1 MVSTGGEVRRT
12 LAVMTDAPQS
22 EFYETE
28 IAAGVATVWLN
39 RPNRL
44 NAMNEPAW
52 AELPPIMG
60 AFSADDG
67 VRVVVIAARGRA
79 FTAGIDLVEMGP
91 LIADPD
97 AGSTVERRR
106 RFLRKVKQLQ
116 RTFSSLADCPKPVI
130 AAVHGPCIGGGLDLI
145 SACDIRL
152 ASADAVFSLRETR
165 LAMVADV
172 GTMQRLPRIIGPGMV
187 AELAYTGRDF
197 TAEEALAMGLV
208 NRVLED
214 RDALIAATDEMAHRI
229 AANSPLAVQGAK
241 AVLRASE
248 GRSVAD
254 GLEYVA
260 LWNTAFI
267 HSEDIAEA
275 VAAHLEGRDP
285 EFEGK

>member
-1 MVSTGGEVRRT
+1 
-12 LAVMTDAPQS
+12 MTAESPS

-28 IAAGVATVWLN
+28 VDDGVATVWLN
-39 RPNRL
+39 RPERL
-44 NAMNEPAW
+44 NAMNAPAW
-52 AELPPIMG
+52 ADLPPIMG
-60 AFSADDG
+60 GLSADDA

-79 FTAGIDLVEMGP
+79 FTAGIDLNEMGP
-91 LIADPD
+91 LIVEPG
-97 AGSTVERRR
+97 AGSTVEHRR
-106 RFLRKVKQLQ
+106 RFLRKVKALQ
-116 RTFSSLADCPKPVI
+116 HTFSSLADCPKPVV
-130 AAVHGPCIGGGLDLI
+130 AAVHGPCIGAGLDLI
-145 SACDIRL
+145 TACDIRI

-172 GTMQRLPRIIGPGMV
+172 GTLQRLPRIIGPGKV

-208 NRVLED
+208 NLVVDD
-214 RDALIAATDEMAHRI
+214 REAAIGSAHEMARRI

-248 GRSVAD
+248 GRSTED
-254 GLEYVA
+254 GLDYVA

-267 HSEDIAEA
+267 HSEDVAEA